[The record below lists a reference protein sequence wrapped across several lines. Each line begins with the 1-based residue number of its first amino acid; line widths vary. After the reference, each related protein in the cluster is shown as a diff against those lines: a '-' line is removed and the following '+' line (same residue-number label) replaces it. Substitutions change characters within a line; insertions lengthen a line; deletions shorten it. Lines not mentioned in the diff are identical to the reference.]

1 MLDLRIPSG
10 LFFLALGVILTAVGL
25 VEPNLRAALG
35 EGNVNLYCGVF
46 MIFFGGML
54 LLLARRRRA

>member
-10 LFFLALGVILTAVGL
+10 LFFLALGVILTAVAL
-25 VEPNLRAALG
+25 VQPNLRAPLTD
-35 EGNVNLYCGVF
+35 GNVNLYCGVF